1 MKTIILSNGKKLSTF
16 RIKRW
21 QKMTDENYHNQV
33 RMEIAEFFND
43 LPTAKKLLE
52 LCEKVENIQS
62 LSFKAW
68 EKRHKLTTKL
78 LKELEKKYGNQA
90 AVMVWEA
97 L

>member
-1 MKTIILSNGKKLSTF
+1 MKTIILSNGKKLSAY
-16 RIKRW
+16 RIKKW
-21 QKMTDENYHNQV
+21 EKMTDVNDHNRV

-43 LPTAKKLLE
+43 LPTAKKLIDF
-52 LCEKVENIQS
+52 CKKAENIQS
-62 LSFKAW
+62 LSFIAW

>member
-1 MKTIILSNGKKLSTF
+1 MKTIILSNGKKLSTY
-16 RIKRW
+16 RIKKW
-21 QKMTDENYHNQV
+21 LNMTDENDHNRV

-43 LPTAKKLLE
+43 LPTAKKLLDF
-52 LCEKVENIQS
+52 CQKAENIQS

-78 LKELEKKYGNQA
+78 LDEVEKKYGNQA
-90 AVMVWEA
+90 AVMVWQA

>member
-1 MKTIILSNGKKLSTF
+1 MKTLILSNGKKLSAY
-16 RIKRW
+16 RIKKW
-21 QKMTDENYHNQV
+21 SNMTEENDHNRV

-43 LPTAKKLLE
+43 LPTAKKLFDF
-52 LCEKVENIQS
+52 CQKAENIQS

-78 LKELEKKYGNQA
+78 LNEVEKKYGNQA
-90 AVMVWEA
+90 AVMVWQA